1 MLSKQAILIIMVA
14 AVVVV
19 AGVAAVVVMN
29 GDDNG
34 GSGGGAGGKS
44 LKTNLEVGDYFE
56 HSYRYCG
63 SSTGYVEKD
72 NGSQK
77 MTIVAIDG
85 DKYTLSWLDDHGQ
98 EHTQKN
104 TKEQVLAFITMDETA
119 KKLCTRSGMKT
130 IDTGLGE
137 VNCIVYI
144 MELQGTKVTYY
155 VGNDDVVYRMVDG
168 YSNVSYEYRVSD
180 LSKTNMLV

>member
-1 MLSKQAILIIMVA
+1 
-14 AVVVV
+14 
-19 AGVAAVVVMN
+19 
-29 GDDNG
+29 
-34 GSGGGAGGKS
+34 
-44 LKTNLEVGDYFE
+44 
-56 HSYRYCG
+56 
-63 SSTGYVEKD
+63 
-72 NGSQK
+72 
-77 MTIVAIDG
+77 
-85 DKYTLSWLDDHGQ
+85 
-98 EHTQKN
+98 
-104 TKEQVLAFITMDETA
+104 MDETA